1 MSSKTDAI
9 SASLPRRK
17 EIITGFDPVA
27 LRAPFF
33 LRCGAIAFD
42 YLLIIVFPVL
52 GLLLGRFLGND
63 GARLLSSEINNLAW
77 LVAILVGLSN
87 MILLPLIA
95 GQSLGKMF
103 AGIRIVTI
111 NGEEAPLGS
120 ILLRQTV
127 GYALTFVTGGLGLF
141 FSVFSS
147 KGRALHDYL
156 AGTVVVY
163 GTPTPRR

>member
-1 MSSKTDAI
+1 MSSKSDAI
-9 SASLPRRK
+9 SASLPQRK

-63 GARLLSSEINNLAW
+63 GARLLSSEINNIAW
-77 LVAILVGLSN
+77 LVAIFVGLSN
-87 MILLPLIA
+87 TILLPLIA

-111 NGEEAPLGS
+111 NGEEASLGS

-127 GYALTFVTGGLGLF
+127 GYALTFVSGGLGLF

-147 KGRALHDYL
+147 KGRALHDYI